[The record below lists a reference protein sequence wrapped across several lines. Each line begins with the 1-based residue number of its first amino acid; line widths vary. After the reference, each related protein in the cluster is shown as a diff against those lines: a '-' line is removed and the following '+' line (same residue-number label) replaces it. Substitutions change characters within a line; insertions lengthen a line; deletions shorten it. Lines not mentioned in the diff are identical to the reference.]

1 MPGAAARNA
10 LPPPPAGSPSQSDAA
25 GRLSWPLLG
34 FWPAAGLAT
43 RPLRHG
49 PPPLPLLA
57 GEQPVGS
64 SLSGARPPADAHTWD
79 TCGTGESAPAWDH
92 PFRGCSCVDL
102 ELSCAGSS
110 PSLIFAFAV
119 CKMGFLPHTA
129 TRLWHQAGVSVRE
142 LQRAVSPRWSMFSVT
157 CLGAGG
163 VTFGDRCSLVATS
176 PPRVSVR
183 SLCLIFTRSPLA
195 TKNYRPDLVMW
206 VTGPAGVGE
215 PRRGCCP
222 RTLPVSSCPA
232 EGAGT
237 GAGGSPWQPG
247 LAPSR
252 AGAVEG
258 V

>member
-10 LPPPPAGSPSQSDAA
+10 LPPPPRRVPLPERCCRAAVLASP
-25 GRLSWPLLG
+25 G
-34 FWPAAGLAT
+34 FLASGWTGT

-92 PFRGCSCVDL
+92 PFRGCSRVDL

-129 TRLWHQAGVSVRE
+129 TRPWHQAGVSVRE

-183 SLCLIFTRSPLA
+183 IPLLDFY
-195 TKNYRPDLVMW
+195 KVP
-206 VTGPAGVGE
+206 
-215 PRRGCCP
+215 
-222 RTLPVSSCPA
+222 SCHK
-232 EGAGT
+232 E
-237 GAGGSPWQPG
+237 
-247 LAPSR
+247 L
-252 AGAVEG
+252 
-258 V
+258 